1 MTSRRPVVIL
11 GTLDTKAREV
21 DFVRQVVLEE
31 GGVPLV
37 IDTGV
42 LGGPGISADIGRQ
55 EVAEAGG
62 SSIEDLIAAG
72 DKADALVVMGQGAA
86 RILLRLLEEE
96 RLGGVISLGG
106 SRGTAVGT
114 RAMQALP
121 IGVPKLMVST
131 MASGPM
137 PFGPYVGIKDIT
149 LMHSVADILGVN
161 AVTGPV
167 LRNAA
172 AAITAMSRVGEPVA
186 PGSRPTLAATMLGT
200 TTPLVDQIRSQMKEG
215 GYDTV
220 AFHATGTGGRS
231 MEELINQGVFRGV
244 FDVTLTEIAAWLTDG
259 PHSAGP
265 GRMEGATSRGLPQVI
280 APGGL
285 DQIIQ
290 GPPESVPPRYAGR
303 KRILHTPR
311 ITVIRT
317 SAQELTEAARIVA
330 ERLGRS
336 DGPVAVVLPLRGFSV
351 VSTEGQP
358 LHDPQADRAFIETIK
373 EALPSRVRIVELD
386 THINDVK
393 VATAATDLMLE
404 MLSDRQGGP

>member
-1 MTSRRPVVIL
+1 
-11 GTLDTKAREV
+11 
-21 DFVRQVVLEE
+21 
-31 GGVPLV
+31 
-37 IDTGV
+37 
-42 LGGPGISADIGRQ
+42 
-55 EVAEAGG
+55 
-62 SSIEDLIAAG
+62 
-72 DKADALVVMGQGAA
+72 
-86 RILLRLLEEE
+86 
-96 RLGGVISLGG
+96 
-106 SRGTAVGT
+106 
-114 RAMQALP
+114 
-121 IGVPKLMVST
+121 
-131 MASGPM
+131 
-137 PFGPYVGIKDIT
+137 
-149 LMHSVADILGVN
+149 
-161 AVTGPV
+161 
-167 LRNAA
+167 
-172 AAITAMSRVGEPVA
+172 
-186 PGSRPTLAATMLGT
+186 
-200 TTPLVDQIRSQMKEG
+200 MKED

-231 MEELINQGVFRGV
+231 MEELIDQGVFRGV
-244 FDVTLTEIAAWLTDG
+244 FDVTLTEIVAWLTDG

-317 SAQELTEAARIVA
+317 SAQELTEAAGIIA

-358 LHDPQADRAFIETIK
+358 LHDPQADRVFIETITG
-373 EALPSRVRIVELD
+373 ALPSRVRIVELD

-393 VATAATDLMLE
+393 VATVATDLMLE